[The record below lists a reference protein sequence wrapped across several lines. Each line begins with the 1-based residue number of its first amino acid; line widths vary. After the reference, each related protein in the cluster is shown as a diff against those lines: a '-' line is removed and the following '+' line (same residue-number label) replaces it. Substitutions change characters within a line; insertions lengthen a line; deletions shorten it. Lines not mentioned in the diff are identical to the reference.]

1 MSSKCIPYSLLTDFD
16 IDLFRSG
23 NHFRLHDKMGSHPIV
38 LEDIPGVSFAV
49 YAPAAHKVEV
59 IGDFNGW
66 DGKDHSLFVRWDH
79 SGIWEGFIPGIE
91 KGTIYKYR
99 IYSHHDNKVREKA
112 DPFAFHTEQ
121 MPKSASVCW
130 SLEYEW
136 QDERW
141 MSERSVKN
149 SLNSPI
155 SIYEL
160 HLGSWKKNAGFSLSY
175 AEMAADLVEYILKM
189 GFTHVE
195 FLPLTE
201 HPYFPSWGYLS
212 TSYFAPTSR
221 YGTPQELM
229 FLINALHNA
238 GIGVIMDW
246 VPAHFPNDEFALAD
260 FDGTCLFEHPDRK
273 KGYHPDWNSLIFNYE
288 RPEIVSFLIS
298 SAHFWL
304 ERYHLDGLR
313 VDAVSSMLYLDYSRN
328 EGEWDANIYGGNEY
342 LAAIDFIKKLNSS
355 CYQSFPDIQM
365 IAEESTA
372 YNGVSR
378 PIDTGGLGFG
388 MKWMMGWMNDALVY
402 MARDPIHRP
411 YHHNEISFSM
421 AYYYSENFMLPLSHD
436 EVVHGKNSIA
446 YKMPGDEWQRF
457 ANLRLLYGYMYT
469 HPGQKLLF
477 MGCEIGQT
485 SEWDV
490 NESVSWH
497 LLEFDP
503 HIGLQKS
510 IKRLNMIFRE
520 EKAMYDKQFQPESFE
535 WIDHSDHQH
544 CILTYLRKSD
554 KDTLLVVC
562 NFQPVTHDNYRI
574 GVPGFDEWNCI
585 FNSDDKEYWGSGF
598 SIRKTI
604 KTEDIAAHGRD
615 RSVNISIPALAV
627 LIFKPTGIS

>member
-1 MSSKCIPYSLLTDFD
+1 M
-16 IDLFRSG
+16 
-23 NHFRLHDKMGSHPIV
+23 HDKLGAHPV
-38 LEDIPGVSFAV
+38 QLDGTDGYSFAV
-49 YAPAAHKVEV
+49 YAPGASRVEL
-59 IGDFNGW
+59 IGDFNDW
-66 DGKDHSLFVRWDH
+66 NGKDHGLYVRWDH
-79 SGIWEGFIPGIE
+79 SGIWEGFVPRIKEGS
-91 KGTIYKYR
+91 IYKYR
-99 IYSHHDNKVREKA
+99 IYSHHDDKIREKA

-136 QDERW
+136 QDNRW
-141 MSERSVKN
+141 MTQRADKN
-149 SLNSPI
+149 SLDSPI

-175 AEMAADLVEYILKM
+175 SEIAGELVEYILKM

-201 HPYFPSWGYLS
+201 HPFYPSWGYLS
-212 TSYFAPTSR
+212 SSYFAPTSR

-260 FDGTCLFEHPDRK
+260 FDGTCLYEHPDRK
-273 KGYHPDWNSLIFNYE
+273 KGFHPDWNSLIFNYE

-304 ERYHLDGLR
+304 GRYHLDGLR
-313 VDAVSSMLYLDYSRN
+313 VDAVSSMLYLDYSRK

-342 LAAIDFIKKLNSS
+342 LAAIDFIKELNSS

-372 YNGVSR
+372 YDGVSR
-378 PIDTGGLGFG
+378 PIDAGGLGFG
-388 MKWMMGWMNDALVY
+388 MKWMMGWMNDTLEY
-402 MARDPIHRP
+402 MSRDPIHRS

-436 EVVHGKNSIA
+436 EVVHGKQSIA

-457 ANLRLLYGYMYT
+457 ANLRLLYGYMFT

-485 SEWDV
+485 TEWEV
-490 NESVSWH
+490 NESVNWH
-497 LLEFDP
+497 LLEYEP
-503 HIGLQKS
+503 HSGLQKT
-510 IKRLNMIFRE
+510 IKRLNAIFKE
-520 EKAMYDKQFQPESFE
+520 EKALYDKQFQVGSFE
-535 WIDHSDHQH
+535 WIDHNDHKN
-544 CILTYLRKSD
+544 CLLVFVRKSE
-554 KDTLLVVC
+554 KEELIVVC
-562 NFQPVTHDNYRI
+562 NFQPVAHENYRI
-574 GVPGFDEWNCI
+574 GVPDYPDWTCI
-585 FNSDDKEYWGSGF
+585 FNSDDQQYWGSGYN
-598 SIRKTI
+598 IRTDI
-604 KTEDIAAHGRD
+604 ITEDIASHGRNK
-615 RSVNISIPALAV
+615 SINISVPPLAV
-627 LIFKPTGIS
+627 LIYKSTPLT

>member
-1 MSSKCIPYSLLTDFD
+1 MLNNKCIPYSQLTDFD

-23 NHFRLHDKMGSHPIV
+23 NHFRLYEKMGSHPVV
-38 LEDIPGVSFAV
+38 LDEIEGFSFAV
-49 YAPAAHKVEV
+49 YAPGAHRVEV

-66 DGKDHSLFVRWDH
+66 NGNEHSLFVRWDH
-79 SGIWEGFIPGIE
+79 SGVWEGFIPGIKE
-91 KGTIYKYR
+91 GTIYKYR
-99 IYSHHDNKVREKA
+99 IYSHHDDRVREKA

-130 SLEYEW
+130 SIDYDW

-141 MSERSVKN
+141 ISERSKKN
-149 SLNSPI
+149 SLDSPI

-160 HLGSWKKNAGFSLSY
+160 HLGSWKKNAGFSLGYS
-175 AEMAADLVEYILKM
+175 EMAGELVEYVMKM

-201 HPYFPSWGYLS
+201 HPFYPSWGYLS

-246 VPAHFPNDEFALAD
+246 VPAHFPSDDFALAD
-260 FDGTCLFEHPDRK
+260 FDGTKLYEHPDRK
-273 KGYHPDWNSLIFNYE
+273 RGYHPDWNSLIFNYE

-304 ERYHLDGLR
+304 GVYHMDGLR
-313 VDAVSSMLYLDYSRN
+313 VDAVSSMLYLDYSRE
-328 EGEWDANIYGGNEY
+328 EGEWEANIYGGNEY
-342 LAAIDFIKKLNSS
+342 LAAIDFVKKLNSS

-372 YNGVSR
+372 FNGVSR
-378 PIDTGGLGFG
+378 PIDLGGLGFG
-388 MKWMMGWMNDALVY
+388 VKWMMGWMNDTLVY
-402 MARDPIHRP
+402 MSRDPIHRP
-411 YHHNEISFSM
+411 FHHNEISFSM
-421 AYYYSENFMLPLSHD
+421 AYYYSENFMLPISHD

-457 ANLRLLYGYMYT
+457 ANLRLLYAYMFT

-485 SEWDV
+485 SEWEV

-503 HIGLQKS
+503 HKGLQSS
-510 IKRLNMIFRE
+510 IKKLNRILRE
-520 EKAMYDKQFQPESFE
+520 EKPMYAKQFQPESFE
-535 WIDHSDHQH
+535 WIDHSDHKN
-544 CILTYLRKSD
+544 CILAYLRKSGD
-554 KDTLLVVC
+554 ECLVVVC
-562 NFQPVTHDNYRI
+562 NFQPVAHEHYRL
-574 GVPGFDEWNCI
+574 GVPDFNTWECI
-585 FNSDDKEYWGSGF
+585 FNSDDPAFWGSGF
-598 SIRKTI
+598 NIQKKLNS
-604 KTEDIAAHGRD
+604 EDIDSHGRNK
-615 RSVNISIPALAV
+615 SVNISIPPLAV
-627 LIFKPTGIS
+627 LIYKPTE